1 MLVTDSY
8 GVTSTMLTTEI
19 VTATAQ
25 AMIADE
31 TIIVTSG
38 AGFTASA
45 TRTTIVV
52 GFGLHTAAGL
62 LALFV
67 I

>member
-38 AGFTASA
+38 TGFTASL

-52 GFGLHTAAGL
+52 SLGLHFVPGL
-62 LALFV
+62 LALFGV
-67 I
+67 